1 MVGLTLFSGLFPEL
15 SGHIPSQS
23 KVNRKQL
30 EANSTGLQSIQMP
43 VDSSRLEGFYKLSVS
58 ERREMLAKIAGL
70 TPEQVEAWSSSG
82 ELSEDSADRM
92 IENVIGT
99 YSLPIGVATNFIIDG
114 EHYLI
119 PFVLEEPSVV
129 AAASNMAKR
138 CHANG
143 GFTSDNDDPV
153 MIGQIQV
160 VGCDNPEAA
169 KASVLENSAK
179 LIESCNAVDPILVK
193 FGGGCRDIRARIIE
207 TDSGPMVIVHI
218 LVDCRDAMGANA
230 VNTMAE
236 TIAPKIEGMTGGTV
250 ILRIISNLAVHRL
263 ARVSAVFSPEE
274 ISDKG
279 DARQGSEVIDGV
291 LQAYHFAKADPFR
304 ATTHNKGIMNAISP
318 VAIACGQDWRAVES
332 GAHSFA
338 AHERVYGSL
347 THWEKD
353 GEGNLVGSIEL
364 PMAVGL
370 VGGAVRVHPA
380 AQANVALLGIT
391 SADDLAKVMAAAGLA
406 QNLGALRALAT
417 VGIQA
422 GHMKLHVRNM
432 AVTAGAEDGEVD
444 IVAARLRERG
454 GRITQKAVEEE
465 LASLRTE

>member
-1 MVGLTLFSGLFPEL
+1 MVRLTLFSELFPE
-15 SGHIPSQS
+15 SPGQISRRS

-30 EANSTGLQSIQMP
+30 EANPTGLQSIQMP

-70 TPEQVEAWSSSG
+70 TPEQVGAWSSSG

-92 IENVIGT
+92 IENVVGT

-114 EHYLI
+114 DHYLI

-160 VGCDNPEAA
+160 VGCEDPGAA
-169 KASVLENSAK
+169 KASVLENSAE
-179 LIESCNAVDPILVK
+179 LVESCNAVDPILVK

-207 TDSGPMVIVHI
+207 TDSGAMVIVHI

-236 TIAPKIEGMTGGTV
+236 TIAPKIESMTGGTV

-263 ARVSAVFSPEE
+263 ARVSAVFSPREM
-274 ISDKG
+274 SDKG
-279 DARQGSEVIDGV
+279 DASQGSEVIEGV

-353 GEGNLVGSIEL
+353 SEGNLVGSIEL

-465 LASLRTE
+465 LENLRAE

>member
-15 SGHIPSQS
+15 SGQIPSRS

-138 CHANG
+138 CHVNG

-391 SADDLAKVMAAAGLA
+391 SADELAKVMAAAGLA

-465 LASLRTE
+465 LASLRAE

>member
-1 MVGLTLFSGLFPEL
+1 
-15 SGHIPSQS
+15 
-23 KVNRKQL
+23 
-30 EANSTGLQSIQMP
+30 MP

-58 ERREMLAKIAGL
+58 ERREMLADLAGL

-82 ELSEDSADRM
+82 ELSEDAADRM
-92 IENVIGT
+92 IENVVGT

-114 EHYLI
+114 DHYLV

-129 AAASNMAKR
+129 AATSNMAKR
-138 CHANG
+138 CHDRG
-143 GFTSDNDDPV
+143 GFASNNDDPV

-160 VGCDNPEAA
+160 VECDNPT
-169 KASVLENSAK
+169 SAMREIIGNK
-179 LIESCNAVDPILVK
+179 QELIDSCNEVDPILVK
-193 FGGGCRDIRARIIE
+193 FGGGCRDIEARIIE
-207 TDSGPMVIVHI
+207 TESGPMVIVHI

-263 ARVSAVFSPEE
+263 ARVSAVFTPEE
-274 ISDKG
+274 MSDKG
-279 DARQGSEVIDGV
+279 DSTQGSEVIDGI

-304 ATTHNKGIMNAISP
+304 ATTHNKGIMNAISAI
-318 VAIACGQDWRAVES
+318 AIACGQDWRAIES
-332 GAHSFA
+332 GAHSYA
-338 AHERVYGSL
+338 SHERIYGSL
-347 THWEKD
+347 THWERD
-353 GEGNLVGSIEL
+353 GDGNLVGSIEL

-391 SADDLAKVMAAAGLA
+391 TADELAKVMAAAGLV

-432 AVTAGAEDGEVD
+432 AVTAGAEGSEVD
-444 IVAARLRERG
+444 TVAARLRAQG

-465 LASLRTE
+465 LAKLRSE

>member
-1 MVGLTLFSGLFPEL
+1 MIRLTLFSELFPES
-15 SGHIPSQS
+15 SGRIPSRS

-30 EANSTGLQSIQMP
+30 EANPTGLQPIQMP

-92 IENVIGT
+92 IENVVGT

-114 EHYLI
+114 DHYLI

-263 ARVSAVFSPEE
+263 ARVSAVFSPREM
-274 ISDKG
+274 SDKG
-279 DARQGSEVIDGV
+279 DASQGSEVIEGV

-353 GEGNLVGSIEL
+353 GGGNLVGSIEL

-465 LASLRTE
+465 LENLRKE

>member
-1 MVGLTLFSGLFPEL
+1 
-15 SGHIPSQS
+15 
-23 KVNRKQL
+23 
-30 EANSTGLQSIQMP
+30 MP

-58 ERREMLAKIAGL
+58 ERREMLADLAGL

-82 ELSEDSADRM
+82 ELSEDAADRM
-92 IENVIGT
+92 IENVVGT

-114 EHYLI
+114 DHYLV

-138 CHANG
+138 CHDRG
-143 GFTSDNDDPV
+143 GFASNNDDPV

-160 VGCDNPEAA
+160 VECDNPT
-169 KASVLENSAK
+169 SAMREIIGNK
-179 LIESCNAVDPILVK
+179 QELIDSCNEVDPILVK
-193 FGGGCRDIRARIIE
+193 FGGGCRDIEARIIE
-207 TDSGPMVIVHI
+207 TESGPMVIVHI

-263 ARVSAVFSPEE
+263 ARVSAIFTPEE
-274 ISDKG
+274 MSDKG
-279 DARQGSEVIDGV
+279 DSAQGSEVIDGI

-304 ATTHNKGIMNAISP
+304 ATTHNKGIMNAISAI
-318 VAIACGQDWRAVES
+318 AIACGQDWRAIES
-332 GAHSFA
+332 GAHSYA
-338 AHERVYGSL
+338 SHERIYGSL
-347 THWEKD
+347 THWERD
-353 GEGNLVGSIEL
+353 GDGNLVGSIEL

-391 SADDLAKVMAAAGLA
+391 TADELAKVMAAAGLV

-432 AVTAGAEDGEVD
+432 AVTAGAEGSEVD
-444 IVAARLRERG
+444 TVAARLRAQG

-465 LASLRTE
+465 LAKLRSE

>member
-1 MVGLTLFSGLFPEL
+1 MIRLTLFSELFPES
-15 SGHIPSQS
+15 SGRIPSRS

-30 EANSTGLQSIQMP
+30 EANPTGLQPIQMP

-92 IENVIGT
+92 IENVVGT

-114 EHYLI
+114 DHYLI

-279 DARQGSEVIDGV
+279 DARQGSEVIKGV

-353 GEGNLVGSIEL
+353 SEGNLVGSIEL

-391 SADDLAKVMAAAGLA
+391 SADELAKVMAAAGLA

-454 GRITQKAVEEE
+454 VRITQKAVEEE
-465 LASLRTE
+465 LASLRAE